1 MQYNLT
7 YLFFSGV
14 SKSVY
19 VGAAMNTTGGGVEND
34 LQQRRIPGHKSVLI
48 LKCKSLRCENTKQTV
63 IIALILILGNQRCQW
78 GNKWKEREK
87 ERDGKAKIVLEFIV
101 L

>member
-34 LQQRRIPGHKSVLI
+34 LQQRRIPGHKSVWI
-48 LKCKSLRCENTKQTV
+48 LKCKSQM
-63 IIALILILGNQRCQW
+63 
-78 GNKWKEREK
+78 
-87 ERDGKAKIVLEFIV
+87 
-101 L
+101 